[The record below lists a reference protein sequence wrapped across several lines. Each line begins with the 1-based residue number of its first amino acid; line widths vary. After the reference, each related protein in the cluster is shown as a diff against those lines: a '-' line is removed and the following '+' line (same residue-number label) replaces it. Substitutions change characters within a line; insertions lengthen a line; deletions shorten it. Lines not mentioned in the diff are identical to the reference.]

1 MCGKVLFEKCIYWKL
16 PQHQWWESRLLLAHA
31 HTRANTH
38 ADAHFTLFLYFPP
51 HIQISQTHYCTS
63 ESKHQ
68 LSDISHGRNIFALTL
83 VRDVYCPVCSEA
95 PLGYVQQT
103 SAARESSALH
113 LMVTVRPWSIWI
125 LRSAERD
132 GCSAG
137 CFSHLTLTVG
147 LAFEH
152 PQESFFSCLPAD
164 LFVSDL
170 RVDLSSAC
178 ESLPATNSH
187 HSLISKQ
194 QHGTHTNT
202 STKKSTH

>member
-1 MCGKVLFEKCIYWKL
+1 LKNVFIKNCPNTSGGSPACCWHM
-16 PQHQWWESRLLLAHA
+16 
-31 HTRANTH
+31 HTH
-38 ADAHFTLFLYFPP
+38 V
-51 HIQISQTHYCTS
+51 QTHMQT
-63 ESKHQ
+63 H
-68 LSDISHGRNIFALTL
+68 ISHFFFTFHLTYRFLRHTTAPLKANISYLTSHMAGNIFALTL

-113 LMVTVRPWSIWI
+113 LMVTVRPRSIWI

-164 LFVSDL
+164 LL
-170 RVDLSSAC
+170 M
-178 ESLPATNSH
+178 
-187 HSLISKQ
+187 
-194 QHGTHTNT
+194 
-202 STKKSTH
+202 